1 MSDFF
6 ENIWPPPKEYD
17 FSFLPS
23 TAVTVFIENGKQQG
37 SVDLPGVIFASPE
50 QKSLELVEV
59 KTYYSLETMEGYLIA
74 KNTWSGV

>member
-50 QKSLELVEV
+50 QKSPKLAEA
-59 KTYYSLETMEGYLIA
+59 KKSYGLETMEEYLIA